1 MAKKTV
7 ADVEEDAEKA
17 ADDARVTLEALIVKR
32 PIEAI
37 IASVLIGVVLG
48 RLLL

>member
-1 MAKKTV
+1 MAKRTV
-7 ADVEEDAEKA
+7 ADV
-17 ADDARVTLEALIVKR
+17 ARATLESLIEER

-48 RLLL
+48 RFFL